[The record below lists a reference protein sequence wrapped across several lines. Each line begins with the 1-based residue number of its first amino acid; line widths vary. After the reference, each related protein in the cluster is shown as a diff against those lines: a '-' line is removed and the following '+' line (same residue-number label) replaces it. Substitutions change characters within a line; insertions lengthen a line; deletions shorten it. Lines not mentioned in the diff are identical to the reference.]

1 MSRTNSAGSSITDIV
16 SIKPAVK
23 MDGGQPAV
31 WKFPEMSAETFK
43 AGEMVCL
50 SGAAATRTGIT
61 QPPTDAS
68 GFGIIGFAA
77 EDALGAISSFRAV
90 YIATPE
96 TIFVG
101 NIWHSTSASAQ
112 TAASDLG
119 KTYGLTSV
127 SAAAAIGGTH
137 TFVDKA
143 KTAVSTVMVRVVGLH
158 EQDTVPSFYGRVYF
172 TVLTTANQLYNTKT
186 WNTSSQA
193 DLLV

>member
-1 MSRTNSAGSSITDIV
+1 MSRLNSAGSSLTDTV

-23 MDGGQPAV
+23 LDGGQIPT

-50 SGAAATRTGIT
+50 SGAAATRTGVT
-61 QPPTDAS
+61 VPPTDAS
-68 GFGIIGFAA
+68 GYGIIGFAA
-77 EDALGAISSFRAV
+77 EDALGAISSFRAI

-101 NIWHSTSASAQ
+101 NMWHSTSASAQ
-112 TAASDLG
+112 SAASDLG
-119 KTYGLTSV
+119 KTFGLTTV
-127 SAAAAIGGTH
+127 SGASTIGGTK
-137 TFVDKA
+137 TFIDKA
-143 KTAVSTVMVRVVGLH
+143 KTAVSTVMVRVVGLY
-158 EQDTVPSFYGRVYF
+158 EQDTHPSFYGRAYF
-172 TVLTTANQLYNTKT
+172 TVLQTANQLYNTKT